1 VSGNKWILDAEWK
14 IDGSKIHCVV
24 VRSIDDDEVRSFLSP
39 LEMIHWLDKEKPT
52 HLIGHNIIEAD
63 KYILEQLWHLES
75 YFKDIEFIDTMVM
88 SRLDDPVRK
97 GGHNLDNLGKIVG
110 CPKGEHTDFENYS
123 WRMLEYCKQDTL
135 VTLKVYKWL
144 EKRCKPYQAALDL
157 EHQLQHILAR
167 MRHYGFLLDVQRV
180 TDLKLELEAELWQIE
195 QSLQE
200 VFPDKVEVVQLKT
213 KTKIVRTPFNPG
225 SRKQVAERL
234 IELGWQPTHFTKPSK
249 TYPKGQPIVDEA
261 TLEGVDIPEAQV
273 IQRFF
278 LLQKRISQLEQWLE
292 YVEADG
298 RVRCNIMG
306 IGAITHRAAHTSP
319 NLAQVVKAG
328 NDYGEEFRSCW
339 IVPEGKVLVGV
350 DLKSLEG
357 RVMCHYSRDMEYA
370 KAVCHGNSKD
380 GTDIH
385 TINMRGFGITSR
397 DDAKTAYYAL
407 MYGAGAEKIGKILKC
422 SKDEAREKIDN
433 FYDSL
438 PLLKALKA
446 KVDRLAKKGWLPGL
460 DGRRVEVR
468 SAHAAL
474 NTLFQ
479 SAGAIIAKKWLVIA
493 RQLLDEAGLTDVEFV
508 IWVHDEVQIECME
521 GQQDEV
527 MRILKDAAVLAGEA
541 LQCRVPIEADAKY
554 GKNWFET
561 H

>member
-1 VSGNKWILDAEWK
+1 MIGSKWILDAEWK
-14 IDGSKIHCVV
+14 IDGSRIHCVV
-24 VRSIDDDEVRSFLSP
+24 VRNINGGNPRVFVTPVDMVK
-39 LEMIHWLDKEKPT
+39 WLDTEKPT
-52 HLIGHNIIEAD
+52 HLIGHNIIAAD
-63 KYILEQLWHLES
+63 KPILERLWHLGA
-75 YFKDIEFIDTMVM
+75 YFQKIEFIDTLIM
-88 SRLDDPVRK
+88 SRLDDPVRE
-97 GGHNLDNLGKIVG
+97 GGHSLENLGKVVG
-110 CPKGEHTDFENYS
+110 EPKWEFKDFDVFSDE
-123 WRMLEYCKQDTL
+123 MLSYCVQDTL
-135 VTLKVYKWL
+135 VTLKVYNWL
-144 EKRCKPYQAALDL
+144 KSKVEKYPEALRL
-157 EHQLQHILAR
+157 EHELQHILAR
-167 MRHYGFLLDVQRV
+167 MRDYGYLLDVERV
-180 TDLKLELEAELWQIE
+180 KELKLELEAELWQIE
-195 QSLQE
+195 CSLQE
-200 VFPDKVEVVQLKT
+200 VFPEKVEYIQLKT
-213 KTKIVRTPFNPG
+213 KIKVKRTPFNPG

-234 IELGWQPTHFTKPSK
+234 MELGWVPTAFTKPSK
-249 TYPKGQPIVDEA
+249 THPKGQPIVDET

-273 IQRFF
+273 IQRYF

-292 YVEADG
+292 YVDPDN

-306 IGAITHRAAHTSP
+306 IGAITHRAAHASP

-339 IVPEGKVLVGV
+339 TVPKGKVLVGV

-357 RVMCHYSRDMEYA
+357 RVLCHYSRDMEYA

-407 MYGAGAEKIGKILKC
+407 MYGAGAGKIAKILKC
-422 SKDEAREKIDN
+422 SEDEARKKIAN

-438 PLLKALKA
+438 PLLKELKA
-446 KVDRLAKKGWLPGL
+446 KVDRMATKGWLPGL

-479 SAGAIIAKKWLVIA
+479 SAGAIIAKKWLVIGRA
-493 RQLLDEAGLTDVEFV
+493 MLDSAGLSHVEMV
-508 IWVHDEVQIECME
+508 IWVHDEVQLECNE
-521 GQQDEV
+521 GEQDEV
-527 MRILKDAAVLAGEA
+527 MRIMKEAAVLAGKE
-541 LQCRVPIEADAKY
+541 LGCRVPIEADAKY